1 MTAGGEERHSSAG
14 SQSLMVDVCGS
25 LENRIML
32 GLLGFASRL
41 GNAWRYKKKGF
52 VAVMDKPLFE
62 IVI

>member
-1 MTAGGEERHSSAG
+1 MA
-14 SQSLMVDVCGS
+14 DVCGS

-41 GNAWRYKKKGF
+41 GDAWRYKKKGF